1 MLSRLRVI
9 SLGNRLRRLRKQGQ
23 VTMSIPNRNR
33 VVETARIFSR
43 SLRLQPL
50 HQLVFH
56 PPGSVMIRKVGH
68 QALSL
73 KVVFQAPKPTQLARS
88 VVRTIQ
94 VQVLSIQI
102 TLRSILDLQFSSISG
117 ESSFFED

>member
-9 SLGNRLRRLRKQGQ
+9 SLGNRLRRLRKQEQ
-23 VTMSIPNRNR
+23 VTTSIPNRNL
-33 VVETARIFSR
+33 VVEIAHSFSR
-43 SLRLQPL
+43 SLRLQHL

-56 PPGSVMIRKVGH
+56 PPGFVMIRKVGR

-88 VVRTIQ
+88 VLRTIRVSALQ
-94 VQVLSIQI
+94 ARKDVLGVVSLVI
-102 TLRSILDLQFSSISG
+102 D
-117 ESSFFED
+117 

>member
-9 SLGNRLRRLRKQGQ
+9 NLGNRLRRLRKQEQ
-23 VTMSIPNRNR
+23 VTTSIPNRNR
-33 VVETARIFSR
+33 VVEIARIFSR

-56 PPGSVMIRKVGH
+56 PPGSVMIRKVGR

-73 KVVFQAPKPTQLARS
+73 KVVFQAPKPTQLARN

-94 VQVLSIQI
+94 ASALQVRKDALGVVSLVI
-102 TLRSILDLQFSSISG
+102 D
-117 ESSFFED
+117 